1 MKKDIIISGFA
12 DEICAD
18 FEEQLKTVTALG
30 MDHICLRAADGRGI
44 ADYTADE
51 AREKL
56 LPKLKK
62 AGVKVSSIGSPIG
75 KVDIGDE
82 ESFQRQLA
90 QLDEICRMCG
100 IFGCRYVRIFSFFMP
115 KDGDPA
121 AYRDAVFEKM
131 EKFLE
136 IGRRYGVTLIHENE
150 KGIYGDTGSR
160 CVEIMERFASGGM
173 RSAYDFANFVQCGE
187 DPGACWN
194 MLKPYISYIHV
205 KDALYTSHENVL
217 CGTGDGRIREIL
229 DQAVNRDGYEG
240 FLTLEPHLAVFSTF
254 ASLEKG
260 GENEPLKNRFR
271 TGAEAYGAQYRA
283 LCGILKEIGL
293 GRESHE

>member
-1 MKKDIIISGFA
+1 MKNNIIISGFA

-18 FEEQLKTVTALG
+18 FEEQLKTVIALG
-30 MDHICLRAADGRGI
+30 MRYICLRAADGRGI
-44 ADYTADE
+44 AEYTAEE

-56 LPKLKK
+56 LPKLQKT
-62 AGVKVSSIGSPIG
+62 GVKVSSIGSPIG
-75 KVDIGDE
+75 KVGIGDE
-82 ESFQRQLA
+82 EGFQRQLA

-115 KDGDPA
+115 EDEDPA

-150 KGIYGDTGSR
+150 KGIYGDIGSR
-160 CVEIMERFASGGM
+160 CVEIMERFAPDGM

-187 DPGACWN
+187 DTVACWN
-194 MLKPYISYIHV
+194 MLKPYISYVHV
-205 KDALYTSHENVL
+205 KDALYSTRENVL
-217 CGTGDGRIREIL
+217 CGAGDGRIREIL
-229 DQAVNRDGYEG
+229 DQAVNRDDYEG
-240 FLTLEPHLAVFSTF
+240 FLTLEPHLAIFSTF
-254 ASLEKG
+254 ASLEKDAG
-260 GENEPLKNRFR
+260 NDSMKNRFR

-283 LCGILKEIGL
+283 LCGILEEIGIDC
-293 GRESHE
+293 ENHE

>member
-1 MKKDIIISGFA
+1 MKNNINISGFA

-30 MDHICLRAADGRGI
+30 MNYICLRAADGRGI
-44 ADYTADE
+44 ADYTAEE

-56 LPKLKK
+56 LPKLQK

-82 ESFQRQLA
+82 EGFQRQLA
-90 QLDEICRMCG
+90 QLDELCRMCG

-121 AYRDAVFEKM
+121 DYKDAVFEKM
-131 EKFLE
+131 GKFLE
-136 IGRRYGVTLIHENE
+136 VSSRYGVTLIHENE

-160 CVEIMERFASGGM
+160 CVEIMERFASEGM

-187 DPGACWN
+187 DPEECWN

-205 KDALYTSHENVL
+205 KDALCSSHENVL

-240 FLTLEPHLAVFSTF
+240 FLTLEPHLAIFSTF

-260 GENEPLKNRFR
+260 VGNDSLKNRFR
-271 TGAEAYGAQYRA
+271 NGADAYSAQYHA
-283 LCGILKEIGL
+283 LLQILEEIGICSEER
-293 GRESHE
+293 G